1 MLLEFYM
8 IKKGVFVAFV
18 TILFM
23 FFISSVCA
31 EEIAFEYSHEIRAGN
46 IFLVNITLLD
56 FSLDSYDVKI
66 DIFNST
72 DSSNRL
78 SEIFNGQNW
87 QSTFNYVSDAI
98 NTSLSNK
105 SSFQLNITKNYN
117 GTSNISVSIR
127 NSKDIS
133 KVFRNFSIV
142 ILPFDLINIT
152 NSSINQTTNSTN
164 QTSTNNTTNIQK
176 ISSYMGLDWDEED
189 IVNGEEFYIDIKFF
203 NLEDKNYDLKL
214 WISSENNDN
223 SISDRYDENE
233 SKWESGIYWLNN
245 FIKGSGNKTSE
256 VSLRIRSSSKNF
268 YGDAKISAKMR
279 VSGDSDI
286 VNSTTR
292 DITINKNQTDS
303 ATSLNAVS
311 LSSSTSYVGNSN
323 SSGLIILGSSSS
335 MKTEDIKTLGN
346 TIYKSKSEY
355 MMEYAPY
362 IMNVL
367 CIFVISFLLF
377 KNYNL
382 IKENK
387 RNKKSNI
394 RNGK

>member
-1 MLLEFYM
+1 M

-142 ILPFDLINIT
+142 ILPFDLIRQ
-152 NSSINQTTNSTN
+152 QT
-164 QTSTNNTTNIQK
+164 
-176 ISSYMGLDWDEED
+176 
-189 IVNGEEFYIDIKFF
+189 
-203 NLEDKNYDLKL
+203 
-214 WISSENNDN
+214 
-223 SISDRYDENE
+223 R
-233 SKWESGIYWLNN
+233 
-245 FIKGSGNKTSE
+245 
-256 VSLRIRSSSKNF
+256 
-268 YGDAKISAKMR
+268 
-279 VSGDSDI
+279 
-286 VNSTTR
+286 
-292 DITINKNQTDS
+292 
-303 ATSLNAVS
+303 
-311 LSSSTSYVGNSN
+311 
-323 SSGLIILGSSSS
+323 
-335 MKTEDIKTLGN
+335 
-346 TIYKSKSEY
+346 
-355 MMEYAPY
+355 
-362 IMNVL
+362 
-367 CIFVISFLLF
+367 
-377 KNYNL
+377 L
-382 IKENK
+382 IKQAQTIQLIF
-387 RNKKSNI
+387 RKSRPI
-394 RNGK
+394 WV